1 MFTRLSLTWECLL
14 TPFKTLSVLQVHF
27 FEKRSKTDPKT
38 SEPLP
43 TSDVPKVPDFQP
55 QILGVPKAAEWLVY
69 DILNAS
75 LGHLVDYGA
84 NVDNIRK
91 DYVPKPRNLA
101 LVDRG
106 NPTWDNIVRSVPCV
120 SA

>member
-55 QILGVPKAAEWLVY
+55 QILGVPKAAEVDDNTPTYVY
-69 DILNAS
+69 PWMPSISA
-75 LGHLVDYGA
+75 A
-84 NVDNIRK
+84 RK
-91 DYVPKPRNLA
+91 KDAEMKRAREQEARKAWSENTPFNL
-101 LVDRG
+101 L
-106 NPTWDNIVRSVPCV
+106 
-120 SA
+120 